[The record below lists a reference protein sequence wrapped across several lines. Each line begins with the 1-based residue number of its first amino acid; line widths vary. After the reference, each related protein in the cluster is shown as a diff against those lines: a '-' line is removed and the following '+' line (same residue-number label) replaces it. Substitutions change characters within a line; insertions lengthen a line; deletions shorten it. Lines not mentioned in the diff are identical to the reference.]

1 MFYDTDATQQKVLGG
16 LSLGE
21 SARTAK
27 RAIAGF
33 VDAKGLANLLLDWGD
48 ADGVEISPMKLQK
61 LVFFLHADFLVKH
74 GRALIK
80 QEFEAWNHGP
90 VIPSLYREFKSFK
103 DKAIR
108 ARAQAFDP
116 VQATN
121 VTAECHLDDCDLKQV
136 REFYDFYKKL
146 SAFELSRRSH
156 DFEGVW
162 RQARSLFANG
172 LNMDRRISND
182 MIFSLHRPIH
192 N

>member
-1 MFYDTDATQQKVLGG
+1 VKVRDTGK
-16 LSLGE
+16 
-21 SARTAK
+21 SAA
-27 RAIAGF
+27 AGF

-48 ADGVEISPMKLQK
+48 TEGVEISPMKLQK

-90 VIPSLYREFKSFK
+90 VIPSLYQEFKAAR
-103 DKAIR
+103 DKPIR
-108 ARAQAFDP
+108 TRAQAFDP
-116 VQATN
+116 IQANT
-121 VTAECHLDDCDLKQV
+121 VRAECRIDGSDLQQV

-182 MIFSLHRPIH
+182 MIIQMHRPIH
-192 N
+192 S